1 MTRRGFHFKFYALL
15 LAILMGL
22 SACQRAP
29 TAYDLHGAR
38 GALKPT
44 EYYWVTRGDTL
55 FGIAWRYGLDVQDL
69 AQWNGIINPDYIQAG
84 SRIRL
89 LPPSGIQR
97 VFVNPPQVS
106 SSGLQGWIWPTRGRV
121 IREFNPN
128 KIGHQGLKIA
138 GTRGQS
144 IVAARDGQ
152 VVYVGE
158 GISGFG
164 RMVIIRHE
172 NRIYSAYGYLATIHV
187 RERQNV
193 RVGTQIATMG
203 ISPQNIPALHFE
215 VRQRGPSVNPYSFI
229 GTTPRH

>member
-1 MTRRGFHFKFYALL
+1 MLIRGYSLKIFALL
-15 LAILMGL
+15 VVTLLSL

-38 GALKPT
+38 GALKPR
-44 EYYWVTRGDTL
+44 EFYWVVRGDTL

-69 AQWNGIINPDYIQAG
+69 AQWNGIINPDYIRAG

-89 LPPSGIQR
+89 LPPSGTQR
-97 VFVNPPQVS
+97 IYSTPPQIT
-106 SSGLQGWIWPTRGRV
+106 SSGLNGWIWPTRGRV
-121 IREFNPN
+121 IREFDPS

-138 GTRGQS
+138 GNRGQP

-172 NRIYSAYGYLATIHV
+172 DRIYSAYGYLATINV

-193 RVGTQIATMG
+193 RMGTQIATMG
-203 ISPQNIPALHFE
+203 ISPQNIAALHFE

-229 GTTPRH
+229 GTRPRY